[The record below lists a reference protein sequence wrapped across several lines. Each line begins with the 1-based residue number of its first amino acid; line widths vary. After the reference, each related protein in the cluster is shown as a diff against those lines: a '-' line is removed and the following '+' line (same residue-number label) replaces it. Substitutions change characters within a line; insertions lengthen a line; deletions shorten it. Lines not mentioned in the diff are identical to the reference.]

1 MKAALREKE
10 ILLREIHHRVKN
22 NLQVISSLLSLQA
35 DLVTDPRAIEMLKE
49 SQHRVRSMA
58 LVHEQLHRSPDLSRI
73 NFGEYVRSLTAS
85 LFSSYGIDS
94 TRISLASRVADVFLP
109 IDVAVPCGLM
119 LQELVS
125 NSIKHAF
132 PGGRC
137 GEIGIEM
144 SRFPDRSSAGS
155 RRGGSGWLLTVRDD
169 GVGLPREASFETAS
183 SLGLRLVRI
192 LAEQL
197 DGRVECLRRG
207 GTEFRIRFKTDSSA
221 ESG

>member
-1 MKAALREKE
+1 
-10 ILLREIHHRVKN
+10 
-22 NLQVISSLLSLQA
+22 
-35 DLVTDPRAIEMLKE
+35 
-49 SQHRVRSMA
+49 MA

-94 TRISLASRVADVFLP
+94 TRISLVSQVADVFLP

-132 PGGRC
+132 PGGRS
-137 GEIGIEM
+137 GEIRIAM
-144 SRFPDRSSAGS
+144 SPVSYGSSAGL
-155 RRGGSGWLLTVRDD
+155 RRGGSGWLLTVRDN
-169 GVGLPREASFETAS
+169 GIGLPGEASLETAN
-183 SLGLRLVRI
+183 SLGLRLVRV
-192 LAEQL
+192 LTEQL
-197 DGRVECLRRG
+197 NGRVECLRRG
-207 GTEFRIRFKTDSSA
+207 GAEFRIRFRTDSSA